1 LSYSHQAINPQTSP
15 KVLSTRVPGQDM
27 KGSSPR
33 NLIKYMRAFG
43 EAWPDEAIV
52 QQLVAQIPWGHNV
65 VVSSL
70 LCKLCS
76 LVLGLRFGAGFESA
90 PAIPAPEP
98 ALGSHSCV
106 ALYSGSGTFQFRPA
120 ILALNALNPRGSGTE
135 SPIQ

>member
-1 LSYSHQAINPQTSP
+1 MKISELGFRAGSA
-15 KVLSTRVPGQDM
+15 PG
-27 KGSSPR
+27 GS
-33 NLIKYMRAFG
+33 L
-43 EAWPDEAIV
+43 AW
-52 QQLVAQIPWGHNV
+52 

-98 ALGSHSCV
+98 ALGSHPCV

>member
-1 LSYSHQAINPQTSP
+1 
-15 KVLSTRVPGQDM
+15 
-27 KGSSPR
+27 
-33 NLIKYMRAFG
+33 MRA
-43 EAWPDEAIV
+43 
-52 QQLVAQIPWGHNV
+52 QLTRLTRRIAVDHALRDRVTLLREDVAKNQ
-65 VVSSL
+65 
-70 LCKLCS
+70 LCS